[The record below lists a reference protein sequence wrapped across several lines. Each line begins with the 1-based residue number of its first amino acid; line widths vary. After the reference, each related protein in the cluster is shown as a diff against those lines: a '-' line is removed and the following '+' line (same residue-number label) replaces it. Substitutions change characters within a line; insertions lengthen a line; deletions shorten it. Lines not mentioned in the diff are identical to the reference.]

1 MLRRIL
7 VVLGLLTAFASVAS
21 AQTVDDIIAK
31 CNTARGGLD
40 KIKAINTIRLT
51 GKMTVGPGFEAPVVM
66 LEKRPNQSKMSFT
79 LQGMT
84 GIQAYDGKVGWAVMP
99 FMGKKD
105 PEQMSADDVKE
116 IADQSDI
123 DGPMI
128 DYKAK
133 GNTVELLGKEQ
144 IEGTD
149 AYKMKLTLKSG
160 TVRTVYIDADSYLE
174 IKTTGKRTVRGT
186 ETEFESTIGDYKAV
200 DGVMFPFSIE
210 NSVTG
215 HPEKQKI
222 TFEKI
227 EVNPKLAADEF
238 TMPAKTDSSAAA
250 GATTAS
256 DAKAGD
262 KPQPDAADPKS
273 TSKTSTKK
281 TTKP

>member
-31 CNTARGGLD
+31 CNAARGGLD

-116 IADQSDI
+116 IGLIETQ
-123 DGPMI
+123 P
-128 DYKAK
+128 
-133 GNTVELLGKEQ
+133 LL
-144 IEGTD
+144 EGRNMT
-149 AYKMKLTLKSG
+149 MVLSNS
-160 TVRTVYIDADSYLE
+160 VSVP
-174 IKTTGKRTVRGT
+174 RTVRLPVVLI
-186 ETEFESTIGDYKAV
+186 SR
-200 DGVMFPFSIE
+200 
-210 NSVTG
+210 
-215 HPEKQKI
+215 
-222 TFEKI
+222 
-227 EVNPKLAADEF
+227 
-238 TMPAKTDSSAAA
+238 
-250 GATTAS
+250 
-256 DAKAGD
+256 
-262 KPQPDAADPKS
+262 
-273 TSKTSTKK
+273 
-281 TTKP
+281 